1 MIHAYKTNDVTL
13 CLASQRVVFA
23 GDSITRQLYY
33 SFAHAADPTL
43 PSGPP
48 SDDQKHQDITLRTK
62 GGTSILF
69 YWDPFL
75 NGTHALDI
83 LRSGTK
89 SGRPSLAVFG
99 SGLWYLRHRDS
110 GGIAA
115 WEAMIDRTYSII
127 SQNSENIADQIVW
140 LPVEEPVSSKLS
152 AERSATIHPSDVEAM
167 NADLIHRVTPA
178 PPSFSF
184 SSEYVVPSKPSKR
197 KVPVS
202 LPIALNLML
211 DDSQTADGLH
221 FSAPILKAQANLLLN
236 LRCNDVLPK
245 RFPLD
250 KTCCRSYPTPPFL
263 EILVLFVL
271 VAWGPLARFL
281 SKRNGMSSPKR
292 SRLETD
298 SPCVSLWVASCLL
311 PKR

>member
-1 MIHAYKTNDVTL
+1 MIHGYKTNDVTH
-13 CLASQRVVFA
+13 CLAGQRVVFA

-33 SFAHAADPTL
+33 SFAHAADPSL

-75 NGTHALDI
+75 NGTHALDV
-83 LRSGTK
+83 LRSSK
-89 SGRPSLAVFG
+89 KAGRPSLAVFG

-127 SQNSENIADQIVW
+127 SQNSDNIADQVVW
-140 LPVEEPVSSKLS
+140 LPVEEPVFSKLS

-197 KVPVS
+197 KVPIS
-202 LPIALNLML
+202 LPVAFNLML
-211 DDSQTADGLH
+211 EDAQTTDGIH
-221 FSAPILKAQANLLLN
+221 FSASILKTQANLLLN

-245 RFPLD
+245 RFPFD
-250 KTCCRSYPTPPFL
+250 KTCCRSYPTPPLL
-263 EILVLFVL
+263 EILVLL
-271 VAWGPLARFL
+271 VMIVWGPLARAV
-281 SKRNGMSSPKR
+281 SKRNGTPTSMI
-292 SRLETD
+292 SRL
-298 SPCVSLWVASCLL
+298 
-311 PKR
+311 

>member
-1 MIHAYKTNDVTL
+1 MIHAYKKNDVTT

-33 SFAHAADPTL
+33 SFAHAADPSL

-48 SDDQKHQDITLRTK
+48 SDDKKHQDVTLRTK
-62 GGTSILF
+62 AGTSLLF

-75 NGTHALDI
+75 NGTRALDL
-83 LRSGTK
+83 LRSDTK
-89 SGRPSLAVFG
+89 IGRPSIAVFG

-127 SQNSENIADQIVW
+127 SQNAENIADQIVW
-140 LPVEEPVSSKLS
+140 LPVEEPVPTKLS
-152 AERSATIHPSDVEAM
+152 PERSATIHPSDVEAM
-167 NADLIHRVTPA
+167 NADLIHRVTPP

-184 SSEYVVPSKPSKR
+184 TSEYVVPSKPSKR
-197 KVPVS
+197 KVPIS
-202 LPIALNLML
+202 LPIAFNLML
-211 DDSQTADGLH
+211 DDSQTTDGIH
-221 FSAPILKAQANLLLN
+221 FSASTLKTQANLLLN

-245 RFPLD
+245 RFPFD

-263 EILVLFVL
+263 EIVVL
-271 VAWGPLARFL
+271 VVLLSWGPLARVVA
-281 SKRNGMSSPKR
+281 KRNCMSIS
-292 SRLETD
+292 EG
-298 SPCVSLWVASCLL
+298 
-311 PKR
+311 

>member
-1 MIHAYKTNDVTL
+1 MIHQYKPNDATT

-23 GDSITRQLYY
+23 GDSITRQVYY
-33 SFAHAADPTL
+33 SFAHAADPSL
-43 PSGPP
+43 PNGPP
-48 SDDQKHQDITLRTK
+48 SDGEKHKDISLRTK
-62 GGTSILF
+62 GGTSLLF

-75 NGTHALDI
+75 NGTHTLD
-83 LRSGTK
+83 LLQSNRK
-89 SGRPSLAVFG
+89 AERPSLAVFG

-115 WEAMIDRTYSII
+115 WEAMIDQTYSII
-127 SQNSENIADQIVW
+127 SQNAENIADQIVW
-140 LPVEEPVSSKLS
+140 LPVGNPVPYKLS

-167 NADLIHRVTPA
+167 NADLVHRVTPP

-197 KVPVS
+197 KIPIS
-202 LPIALNLML
+202 LPVAFNLML
-211 DDSQTADGLH
+211 DDSQTSDGLH
-221 FSAPILKAQANLLLN
+221 FSDTILKAQANLLLN

-245 RFPLD
+245 QFPFD

-271 VAWGPLARFL
+271 VMWGPLARFV
-281 SKRNGMSSPKR
+281 SKRNGMWDPKH
-292 SRLETD
+292 
-298 SPCVSLWVASCLL
+298 PY
-311 PKR
+311 